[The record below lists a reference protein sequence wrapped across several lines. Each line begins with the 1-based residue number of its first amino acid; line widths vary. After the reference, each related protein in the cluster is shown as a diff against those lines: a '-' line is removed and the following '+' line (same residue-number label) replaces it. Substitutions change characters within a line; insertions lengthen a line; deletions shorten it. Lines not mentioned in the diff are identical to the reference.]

1 MNTAIAALD
10 GASRRRVARVT
21 VLLAVVAL
29 VVCGCTNPLS
39 RRTSPEAPR
48 GEGMTLSGDFRDGGP
63 GSLLSATTL
72 PAVDL
77 RVRAVTTLAARFTY
91 RSTSGDG
98 SETIASGSVF
108 VPRDRPPADGW
119 PILAFGHPTTGVQE
133 DCAPSLDPNLLGSAT
148 TIVGLVKAGYVVV
161 MTDYEGLGVEGTH
174 HRYLDSTAAGVDVI
188 DSVRAVRKFVSD
200 TAEKWAALGVSQ
212 GGQAVWAANELT
224 RGYGS
229 AGDLVAVASLSPAA
243 KIEGLAD
250 AAAAGT
256 LTPDQKPAYQWM
268 LVGLSGGPD
277 PLELDEYRRGVVRD
291 EWAVLSS
298 CRGPLAAQRETVIP
312 KIGEDDLKPAN
323 VDATNRLRGRL
334 ANMSLPKAPTMAP
347 MLVTYGGADQ
357 LIAPVWTDEA
367 LREGCALGDV
377 IDVRFA
383 PEKSHGDVDLGGALG
398 WLKER
403 FDDVP
408 PTNSCPSLLPPP
420 VTGDE

>member
-1 MNTAIAALD
+1 MKTAIPALD
-10 GASRRRVARVT
+10 GTTRRSVARVT
-21 VLLAVVAL
+21 ILLAAAML

-39 RRTSPEAPR
+39 GRTTPEPPQGA
-48 GEGMTLSGDFRDGGP
+48 GISLSGDLLDDGP
-63 GSLLSATTL
+63 GSLLTATTL

-77 RVRAVTTLAARFTY
+77 RVRAATTLAARFTY
-91 RSTSGDG
+91 RSTSVDGDG
-98 SETIASGSVF
+98 TTASGSVF
-108 VPRDRPPADGW
+108 VPRGRPPAGGW
-119 PILAFGHPTTGVQE
+119 PILAFGHPSTGVQQE
-133 DCAPSLDPNLLGSAT
+133 CAPSLDPNLLGSAT
-148 TIVGLVKAGYVVV
+148 TVVGLVKAGYVVV

-174 HRYLDSTAAGVDVI
+174 HRYLDSTVAGVDVI
-188 DSVRAVRKFVSD
+188 DSVRAARKFVPD

-229 AGDLVAVASLSPAA
+229 AGDLVGVASLSPAA
-243 KIEGLAD
+243 KIEGIAD

-277 PLELDEYRRGVVRD
+277 PLDLDDYRRGLVRD
-291 EWAVLSS
+291 EWDVLSS

-334 ANMSLPKAPTMAP
+334 ADMSLPNAPTVAP

-403 FDDVP
+403 FDGVP
-408 PTNSCPSLLPPP
+408 PANSCPSLLPTPAP
-420 VTGDE
+420 SGE